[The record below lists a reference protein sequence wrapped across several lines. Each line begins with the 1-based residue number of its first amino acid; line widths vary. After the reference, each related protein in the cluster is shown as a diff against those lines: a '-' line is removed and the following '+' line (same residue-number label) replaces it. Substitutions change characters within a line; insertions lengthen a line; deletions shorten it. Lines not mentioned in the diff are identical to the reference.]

1 VRDDRKGRE
10 LAEQLRTLAPSG
22 LRDRV
27 RANIELA
34 NGSRPVR
41 RTLPVR
47 RLVSIAAAV
56 VVLAGSATFFGFH
69 RGGDP
74 AVVSD
79 VLALASHSA
88 PAHSSTSV
96 RTYDGHRVDF
106 SMYEMHGEPVALAR
120 SAQAFPMPAH
130 AMPLGGVPGEPWIAS
145 RHGMSLLC
153 LSQPSHVLLAGRMPP
168 KDLLDFARSLGL
180 AP

>member
-1 VRDDRKGRE
+1 
-10 LAEQLRTLAPSG
+10 

-34 NGSRPVR
+34 TGSRPIR
-41 RTLPVR
+41 HRIPVR
-47 RLVSIAAAV
+47 RLLSIAAVV
-56 VVLAGSATFFGFH
+56 VVLAGSATFFGLH

-74 AVVSD
+74 PVVSD
-79 VLALASHSA
+79 VLALASHRA
-88 PAHSSTSV
+88 PTHASPSV
-96 RTYDGHRVDF
+96 RTYDGHRVEI

-120 SAQAFPMPAH
+120 SAQAFPIPAH
-130 AMPLGGVPGEPWIAS
+130 AMPLGGVRGEPWIAS
-145 RHGMSLLC
+145 RRGISLLC